1 MNRDWFIDCVA
12 QADRNSRLHAIYAVS
27 YKPTNLAFPLAGL
40 RMLTRFELST
50 SRVRY
55 TRLKGDLPDGVVQV
69 MFATTDQDGERLSAG
84 LTVKDSQYPYNDE
97 RFDANDHVLALK
109 SN

>member
-1 MNRDWFIDCVA
+1 
-12 QADRNSRLHAIYAVS
+12 
-27 YKPTNLAFPLAGL
+27 
-40 RMLTRFELST
+40 
-50 SRVRY
+50 
-55 TRLKGDLPDGVVQV
+55 

-109 SN
+109 SNWIKYIELSETWYCESGVSLSIIYLNLKNRRIRVKTEASKPLFLDLIGDYRR

>member
-1 MNRDWFIDCVA
+1 
-12 QADRNSRLHAIYAVS
+12 
-27 YKPTNLAFPLAGL
+27 
-40 RMLTRFELST
+40 
-50 SRVRY
+50 
-55 TRLKGDLPDGVVQV
+55 

-84 LTVKDSQYPYNDE
+84 LAVKDSQYPYNDE

>member
-12 QADRNSRLHAIYAVS
+12 QTDRNSRLHALYAVS

-50 SRVRY
+50 SRIRY

-69 MFATTDQDGERLSAG
+69 MLVTIDQDG
-84 LTVKDSQYPYNDE
+84 
-97 RFDANDHVLALK
+97 
-109 SN
+109 

>member
-1 MNRDWFIDCVA
+1 
-12 QADRNSRLHAIYAVS
+12 
-27 YKPTNLAFPLAGL
+27 
-40 RMLTRFELST
+40 MLTRFELST

-69 MFATTDQDGERLSAG
+69 MFATTDQDGERLSVG